1 MGQIYTWGM
10 AEVAQVSSGSPAGG
24 FPFIP
29 ALSTGLQEET
39 ETPFHQLCSFQP

>member
-10 AEVAQVSSGSPAGG
+10 AKVAQVSSGS
-24 FPFIP
+24 PFIP